1 MPENEDASEPQL
13 PLDNPQ
19 IAARLEEIADLL
31 ENQGAN
37 IYRVRAYRN
46 AAETLRRLE
55 RPVYEILE
63 EQGSEGLELLPGIGV
78 SLARS
83 IERLARTGSL
93 GLLQRLRGRAG
104 PESLFATLPGVGP
117 EMASRIHEHLGIET
131 LAELEAAAHD
141 GRLARV
147 PGMGPKRIRGIRE
160 ALAGRFRRPM
170 AAAPARRAA
179 GGEPIAETIPAPQVE
194 QPPVA
199 ELLDIDEQYRREA
212 KAGRLP
218 RIAPLRFNPTG
229 EAWLPV
235 LHTERGPRHYTALF
249 SNTARAHELG
259 MTRDWVV
266 IYRDDNG
273 GHGQWTVVTARFGRL
288 RGRRVVRGR
297 EAECAA
303 HYASQKPAKQK

>member
-1 MPENEDASEPQL
+1 MSTRDDAHEPRL
-13 PLDNPQ
+13 PLDNQQ
-19 IAARLEEIADLL
+19 IAASLEEVADLL
-31 ENQGAN
+31 EAQGAN
-37 IYRVRAYRN
+37 MYRVRAYRN

-55 RPVYEILE
+55 RQAYEILD
-63 EQGSEGLELLPGIGV
+63 EQGREGLELLPGIGV

-83 IERLARTGSL
+83 IERLACTGRL

-104 PESLFATLPGVGP
+104 PESLFATLPGVGV

-141 GRLARV
+141 GRLAQV

-160 ALAGRFRRPM
+160 SLAGRFRRPT
-170 AAAPARRAA
+170 PATQPVGQ
-179 GGEPIAETIPAPQVE
+179 GGKRLAEQAPQAQQAAE

-199 ELLDIDEQYRREA
+199 ELLDVDDEYRRKA
-212 KAGRLP
+212 KAGSLP

-235 LHTERGPRHYTALF
+235 LHTVRGLRHYTALF

-266 IYRDDNG
+266 IYRDDDG

-297 EAECAA
+297 EAECMV
-303 HYASQKPAKQK
+303 YYSRQQ